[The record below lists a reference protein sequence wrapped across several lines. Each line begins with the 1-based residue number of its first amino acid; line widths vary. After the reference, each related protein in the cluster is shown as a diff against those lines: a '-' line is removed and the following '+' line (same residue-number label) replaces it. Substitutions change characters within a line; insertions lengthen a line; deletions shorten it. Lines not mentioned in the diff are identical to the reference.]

1 MKRLHHILGIACCA
15 LALVLTG
22 CTSMKA
28 PATTNIAVSK
38 NAIDNA
44 DSAEAG
50 KYAPAEISSARD
62 NLGKANKAMSDEKYQ
77 EANDFAI
84 KAQSDAKVATSK
96 ANATKA
102 QAAADA
108 LNSGNRVLQ
117 DELNRKSSQ

>member
-1 MKRLHHILGIACCA
+1 
-15 LALVLTG
+15 
-22 CTSMKA
+22 MKA

-38 NAIDNA
+38 NAIDTA

-50 KYAPAEISSARD
+50 KYAPAELSSARD

-102 QAAADA
+102 QQAMPKIWC
-108 LNSGNRVLQ
+108 NRFIPFSLSVGG
-117 DELNRKSSQ
+117 KFVF